1 LQLIL
6 ECRSTSSPMAYKFCM
21 AAMTW
26 VLRHSLHTR
35 EDAKAHVHACR
46 DRFLES
52 LMESFKLCKAKT
64 EQARIRLLVDMHGDK
79 LYLVFP
85 KLDIDT
91 AVAHLHD
98 PAAAHVHMGR
108 LVASSELGRAM
119 FSEMVQ
125 SSLSSKCSA
134 AIAAEVKK
142 VKGKAVTKEVWDTHC
157 RAAVAAAG
165 AIDTHKLL
173 RPRRVA
179 ILQYR
184 GVQVHVKVK
193 SFLEEAECLLSGMC
207 KEVAVKSLQLVPLVF
222 EKDFVP
228 DDSFEYFPA
237 SVGDDLLHAPRLA
250 RQTLNAVLQAY
261 DCSAGMQS
269 VSALVRKQQEKCCK
283 DDPCFLIELSFLGGM
298 DGEQGVAIAKSRLLE
313 HLPTQPSAD
322 PGFAVSSI
330 AAHVSSLAG
339 SPLASFI
346 SVDMRGHLD
355 TCSNI
360 VQAISAKRPP
370 FFPRGS
376 LQRLSSCL

>member
-1 LQLIL
+1 MCVSLLCVVVCVFVMCCVCVLCVCVCVPVGSVFRFFRLQAPSEREVCGVLQLIL
-6 ECRSTSSPMAYKFCM
+6 ECRSTSAPTAYKFCM

-85 KLDIDT
+85 KVDIDT

-98 PAAAHVHMGR
+98 PATAHVHMGR
-108 LVASSELGRAM
+108 LVAGSELGRAM

-142 VKGKAVTKEVWDTHC
+142 VKDKAVTKEVWDTHC

-193 SFLEEAECLLSGMC
+193 SFLEEAECLLSSMC
-207 KEVAVKSLQLVPLVF
+207 KEVATKSGQLLPLVF

-228 DDSFEYFPA
+228 DDSFF
-237 SVGDDLLHAPRLA
+237 R
-250 RQTLNAVLQAY
+250 VL
-261 DCSAGMQS
+261 
-269 VSALVRKQQEKCCK
+269 
-283 DDPCFLIELSFLGGM
+283 PCI
-298 DGEQGVAIAKSRLLE
+298 
-313 HLPTQPSAD
+313 
-322 PGFAVSSI
+322 
-330 AAHVSSLAG
+330 
-339 SPLASFI
+339 
-346 SVDMRGHLD
+346 
-355 TCSNI
+355 CW
-360 VQAISAKRPP
+360 
-370 FFPRGS
+370 
-376 LQRLSSCL
+376 